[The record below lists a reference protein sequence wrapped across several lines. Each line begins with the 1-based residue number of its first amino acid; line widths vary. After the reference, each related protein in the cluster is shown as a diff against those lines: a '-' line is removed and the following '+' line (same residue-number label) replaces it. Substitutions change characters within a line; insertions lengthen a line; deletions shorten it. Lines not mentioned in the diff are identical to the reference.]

1 MLYGYVNG
9 PAAAA
14 ELRPALSWKTRIV
27 QVKRVG
33 AGQPVSYGGTF
44 VTSRPSTLAILSV
57 GYADGYSRAL
67 SNRGHVLVG
76 GTAGSLGGGGC
87 VGLQNGRGACGGR
100 GEKSGG
106 GALL

>member
-27 QVKRVG
+27 QVKHVD

-67 SNRGHVLVG
+67 SNTGHGPVG
-76 GTAGSLGGGGC
+76 GTAGSILRRGFLG
-87 VGLQNGRGACGGR
+87 LPGGR
-100 GEKSGG
+100 RVGPP
-106 GALL
+106 L